1 MAVDYTQL
9 QNVLNRTFREPL
21 QEYVVRANP
30 VLQALNKRAVAS
42 DKIYIKGVGDSSHSA
57 GPVADGTS
65 ISASVSDQTTYL
77 NPTLDWSTYVA
88 TFKVPKRLLEQ
99 LNGQPGMLGNVLQAE
114 ISNAAKDLADRIAQ
128 DIFAGDVA
136 NGIKGTISMIDDANT
151 YAGVDRSVG
160 ANSNWRAT
168 VVDLEDGGSPSELS
182 TGSLYQADEDFFANN
197 GYGFTEQPGR
207 FTAITDRKIM
217 TKYKAMLES
226 IDLSSLSSAHFV
238 NRANSSGSLGYTN
251 VGWMGIPML
260 RDRNVQ
266 SASGDLADSG
276 RLYFLDMDSIELAV
290 LNPDPNKSLIHQV
303 QGYRSAERTN
313 GMRTYIE
320 ILGNNGEFVEGYVKT
335 YVQLVT
341 NDAKAAGVV
350 LKNIK
355 NT

>member
-1 MAVDYTQL
+1 MAVNYAQL
-9 QNVLNRTFREPL
+9 QDVLNRTFQEPL

-42 DKIYIKGVGDSSHSA
+42 DKIYIKGVSDSAHSA
-57 GPVADGTS
+57 GPVSDGAD
-65 ISASVSDQTTYL
+65 ISASASDQTTYL
-77 NPTLDWSTYVA
+77 NPTLNWSTYVA

-99 LNGQPGMLGNVLQAE
+99 LNGQPGMLGNVLQTE
-114 ISNAAKDLADRIAQ
+114 ISNAAKDLADKIAQ
-128 DIFAGDVA
+128 DIFAGDVT
-136 NGIKGTISMIDDANT
+136 NGIKGTLSMIADDNT
-151 YAGVDRSVG
+151 YAGVDRSVS
-160 ANSNWRAT
+160 ANKNWRST
-168 VVDLEDGGSPSELS
+168 VVDVGGSELS
-182 TGSLYQADEDFFANN
+182 TGKLYQADEDFFANN

-207 FTAITDRKIM
+207 FTAITDRLVM
-217 TKYKAMLES
+217 TKYKSMLES
-226 IDLSSLSSAHFV
+226 IDLGSLSSAHFV
-238 NRANSSGSLGYTN
+238 NRANSSGNLGYTN

-266 SASGDLADSG
+266 AATGDTVDTS
-276 RLYFLDMDSIELAV
+276 RLYFLDMDNIELAV

-320 ILGNNGEFVEGYVKT
+320 ILGNSGEYVEGYVKT

-350 LKNIK
+350 LKNIL